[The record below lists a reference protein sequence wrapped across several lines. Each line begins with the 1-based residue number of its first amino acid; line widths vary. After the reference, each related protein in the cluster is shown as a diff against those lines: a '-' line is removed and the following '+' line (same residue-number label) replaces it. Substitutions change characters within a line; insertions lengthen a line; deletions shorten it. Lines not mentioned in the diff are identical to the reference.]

1 MISRK
6 FKNEISCKNYSH
18 WIFTS
23 NNENPIK
30 IEDGDRRYSV
40 FYSTKLKGGG
50 KKASEFV
57 QELEKNLDFELKEYI
72 SYLKSLKVEFWEVH
86 EPIMTDAKLNILDLN
101 KNTVDKFKE
110 HLNTYNNLKNVFE
123 VYNKENITYCTLT
136 NSLGEETINTEL
148 VYLLYLAYCK
158 RFNEKGIFNKNS
170 FTRKLKINS
179 EPVYNSSTS
188 VSVRTYKI
196 KDLIISCG
204 ECKKVTA

>member
-1 MISRK
+1 
-6 FKNEISCKNYSH
+6 
-18 WIFTS
+18 
-23 NNENPIK
+23 
-30 IEDGDRRYSV
+30 
-40 FYSTKLKGGG
+40 
-50 KKASEFV
+50 
-57 QELEKNLDFELKEYI
+57 
-72 SYLKSLKVEFWEVH
+72 
-86 EPIMTDAKLNILDLN
+86 MTDAKLNILDLN

-179 EPVYNSSTS
+179 EPVYNSSTL

-196 KDLIISCG
+196 KDLIISCE